1 MSTPSQPALVTEPH
15 PLAVNVESPQR
26 LVEGRT
32 ADDIPHLAVIVEAVH
47 VPRTVHP
54 MGVAGPGSGVD
65 RQSTVE
71 GLLLE
76 ETPLP
81 ALALLPPRD
90 KAAASATRRTASNRT
105 TTAV

>member
-54 MGVAGPGSGVD
+54 MGVAGPGSGVA

-81 ALALLPPRD
+81 ALALLPPEGQRRGECNQRD
-90 KAAASATRRTASNRT
+90 RQ
-105 TTAV
+105 